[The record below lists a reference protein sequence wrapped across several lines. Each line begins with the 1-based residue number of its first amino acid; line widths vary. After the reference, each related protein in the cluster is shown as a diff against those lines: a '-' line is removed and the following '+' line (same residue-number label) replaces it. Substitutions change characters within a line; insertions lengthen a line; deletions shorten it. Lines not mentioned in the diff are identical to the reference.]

1 MKKAVLALCVL
12 LLLASYS
19 SLQKTAEHKAE
30 KPQEQAN
37 PKIAAPA
44 DIRYPKSPSIEDYD
58 AQITISDNNP
68 IDPTMLNGYADF
80 SQESFSAILKTASD
94 NVSYS
99 PLSLYYPLMLT
110 LQASKGNTAEQL
122 QTLLHVNRSDN
133 AKDMGNLY
141 RRLYTDN
148 ESGQMKIANSLWI
161 QNAYPVKDEFI
172 EAANK
177 QFYAAAYI
185 VDFSQSKTADL
196 MAAWI
201 REHTNANLSPSI
213 RTDESMRMA
222 ILNAIYYKARFHTV
236 FDKKK
241 TKKDTFYA
249 QDGKVAADF
258 MHQNMDSHFFIDNKD
273 YAATSL
279 ALSNSTSLTLVLPKE
294 GKDLRKLMEQKGFL
308 QNLLED
314 DGDGAE
320 FGIVNLSLP
329 KFKIHSK
336 LLLADTLKAMGVTS
350 LFDTAAEL
358 DGITDEK
365 PLFVSNIQQETSI
378 ALDEEGVEASA
389 YTEIGMTGAANIKHP
404 KILHLNLNRE
414 FLYVIS
420 TRMDGIE
427 LPLFI
432 GVCSNPAS

>member
-133 AKDMGNLY
+133 AKNMGNLY

-161 QNAYPVKDEFI
+161 QNAYPVKRRI
-172 EAANK
+172 YRSRK
-177 QFYAAAYI
+177 Q
-185 VDFSQSKTADL
+185 
-196 MAAWI
+196 
-201 REHTNANLSPSI
+201 
-213 RTDESMRMA
+213 A
-222 ILNAIYYKARFHTV
+222 ILCCRLYCGFFTV
-236 FDKKK
+236 K
-241 TKKDTFYA
+241 
-249 QDGKVAADF
+249 
-258 MHQNMDSHFFIDNKD
+258 N
-273 YAATSL
+273 
-279 ALSNSTSLTLVLPKE
+279 
-294 GKDLRKLMEQKGFL
+294 
-308 QNLLED
+308 
-314 DGDGAE
+314 
-320 FGIVNLSLP
+320 
-329 KFKIHSK
+329 
-336 LLLADTLKAMGVTS
+336 
-350 LFDTAAEL
+350 
-358 DGITDEK
+358 
-365 PLFVSNIQQETSI
+365 
-378 ALDEEGVEASA
+378 
-389 YTEIGMTGAANIKHP
+389 
-404 KILHLNLNRE
+404 
-414 FLYVIS
+414 
-420 TRMDGIE
+420 
-427 LPLFI
+427 
-432 GVCSNPAS
+432 C